1 MLDRRRALASLA
13 AVAAGALLGGCALRP
28 GVPFG
33 AAIGPGHVP
42 AVSNIPP
49 ETAVF
54 DALDHPYTLD
64 TGDRLRVIVFGQA
77 ELSNLYTIDPTG
89 RISLPLIGLVE
100 ARGLTTAEL
109 ESQLRGRLR
118 SGFLR
123 DPQVTV
129 EVDTYRPF
137 FVLGEVNG
145 GGAFPYQFRH
155 DRADRG
161 RDRVRLR
168 AARAAGSGRDHAQ
181 RQRAAD
187 ARDRADPSS
196 AAPRRHRARARAL
209 VLGASSLPVRS

>member
-42 AVSNIPP
+42 AVSHIPP

-145 GGAFPYQFRH
+145 GGAFPYQFGMTAQTAVAIASGFAP
-155 DRADRG
+155 RARQDQVEITRN
-161 RDRVRLR
+161 V
-168 AARAAGSGRDHAQ
+168 SGRLM
-181 RQRAAD
+181 RATVPIHHPLRPGD
-187 ARDRADPSS
+187 TVR
-196 AAPRRHRARARAL
+196 
-209 VLGASSLPVRS
+209 VLERWF